1 MPLPEP
7 EILAKPVQPEA
18 AIAFWQAR
26 AKLTSAQAKA
36 LGEGARSRAFYVT
49 GLAEMDMVN
58 LVHDGIAEALE
69 NGETLA
75 DFKKR
80 IAETI
85 EREGWK
91 SHRVET
97 IFRTNIQSAYSAG
110 RYANQQATKELLPYW
125 RYVTVGDSRVR
136 PSHAVLSGKVFPAD
150 HPFWAENYPPNGFK
164 CRCAVQALSKG
175 QVRRMGLDV
184 ETKIPGDSMWTD
196 PKTGMEYH
204 VAKPGADPGFGNN
217 PGKDWLAGL
226 LDVATNKL
234 EEVPPDL
241 AGATI
246 RRLVRCGMEE
256 WTKNPKGNFPL
267 AVLSREDAASIGGKV
282 TVARISPETY
292 AKQVNHHPE
301 LTLEDYWRAQEAV
314 EKGERIR
321 QDSRNIVFALDES
334 GGTLVVV
341 KATMLGDEL
350 YVTSLRRMSEKE
362 AERERTLKKLRK
374 REGR

>member
-1 MPLPEP
+1 MPLPDP

-18 AIAFWQAR
+18 AIAFWQSR

-36 LGEGARSRAFYVT
+36 LGGGARSRAFYVT

-58 LVHDGIAEALE
+58 LVHGGIAEALE

-75 DFKKR
+75 GFKKR
-80 IAETI
+80 IAGAI

-97 IFRTNIQSAYSAG
+97 IFRTNMQTAYSAG
-110 RYANQQATKELLPYW
+110 RYAKQQAVKELLPYW
-125 RYVTVGDSRVR
+125 RYVTAGDSRVR
-136 PSHAVLSGKVFPAD
+136 PSHAVLHGKVFPAD
-150 HPFWAENYPPNGFK
+150 HPFWDGNYPPNGFN
-164 CRCAVQALSKG
+164 CHCAVQALSKG

-184 ETKIPGDSMWTD
+184 ETEMPGDCTWTD
-196 PKTGMEYH
+196 PKTGMECH
-204 VAKPGADPGFGNN
+204 VAKPGADPGFENN

-234 EEVPPDL
+234 EEVPPEF
-241 AGATI
+241 AGATL

-267 AVLSREDAASIGGKV
+267 AVLSKEDAASIGGKV

-314 EKGERIR
+314 EKGEKYP
-321 QDSRNIVFALDES
+321 QNAKNVAFVLDQP
-334 GGTLVVV
+334 GGLVVIV
-341 KATMLGDEL
+341 KATRIGDEL
-350 YVTSLRRMSEKE
+350 YVTSLYRISRDDV
-362 AERERTLKKLRK
+362 K
-374 REGR
+374 RELEVNRLKRG